1 LYWEFTADRPIYA
14 QLVEA
19 LQKRILSGVYPL
31 GSNMPSV
38 RALALEASVNPN
50 TMQRALAELEAS
62 GLLSTQRTSGRTV
75 TDDERLIMQVKER
88 IASGYIEQY
97 FREMQSLGIERDVA
111 INMLITKTQG
121 VAPPQTINTSNN
133 FNNTTSTPE
142 EVS

>member
-14 QLVEA
+14 QLVET
-19 LQKRILSGVYPL
+19 LQKRILSGIYPL
-31 GSNMPSV
+31 GSSMPSV

-50 TMQRALAELEAS
+50 TMQRALTELEAS

-75 TDDERLIMQVKER
+75 TDDERLIMQAKER

-97 FREMQSLGIERDVA
+97 FREMQSLGIERGVA
-111 INMLITKTQG
+111 INMLITKTQS
-121 VAPPQTINTSNN
+121 AIPPQTNN
-133 FNNTTSTPE
+133 INNTTNTPK